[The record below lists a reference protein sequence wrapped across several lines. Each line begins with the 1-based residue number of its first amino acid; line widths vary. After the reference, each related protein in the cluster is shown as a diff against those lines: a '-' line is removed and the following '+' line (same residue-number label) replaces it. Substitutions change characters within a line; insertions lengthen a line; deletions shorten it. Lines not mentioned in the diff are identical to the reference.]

1 VGWAEVIMKILVVDA
16 DTTVSEG
23 VATALQLQWHDAK
36 ILTATAGEAGLRQ
49 FFDHD
54 PDIVLLEVELSDMS
68 GIDVL
73 RQIRRVSD
81 VPILIYSVR
90 ADDIV
95 QVRALEV
102 GADEYVTKPCSYLV
116 LIARIKA
123 VLRRAE
129 LLPPSRALPDL
140 VVGDVLINF
149 RDRRVTVRGQPV
161 KLTPVEYKLLY
172 HLVRNAGRLM
182 PHDALLDRVW
192 GAEYGHTP
200 DHLKVFISRL
210 RSKIEYPGGPHYI
223 ETERGVG
230 YSFVH
235 PNVWR
240 PTAPPPPARPRDHAD
255 RLGFD
260 GAHVPALAAS

>member
-1 VGWAEVIMKILVVDA
+1 MKILVVDA
-16 DTTVSEG
+16 DAKVWEG
-23 VATALQLQWHDAK
+23 VATALQLQWHDAT
-36 ILTATAGEAGLRQ
+36 ILTATAGEAGLRT

-54 PDIVLLEVELSDMS
+54 PDVVLLEVDLPDLS

-81 VPILIYSVR
+81 VPILMHSARV
-90 ADDIV
+90 DDID
-95 QVRALEV
+95 QVRALEL

-123 VLRRAE
+123 ALRRAE
-129 LLPPSRALPDL
+129 LLPPARALPDL
-140 VVGDVLINF
+140 VVGDVIINF
-149 RDRRVTVRGQPV
+149 RDRRVTVHGQPV

-210 RSKIEYPGGPHYI
+210 RSKIEHPGGPHYI

-230 YSFVH
+230 YCFIH
-235 PNVWR
+235 PDDWR
-240 PTAPPPPARPRDHAD
+240 PITPARSYGQPDDAD
-255 RLGFD
+255 QPGLDEVRMP
-260 GAHVPALAAS
+260 VLATR